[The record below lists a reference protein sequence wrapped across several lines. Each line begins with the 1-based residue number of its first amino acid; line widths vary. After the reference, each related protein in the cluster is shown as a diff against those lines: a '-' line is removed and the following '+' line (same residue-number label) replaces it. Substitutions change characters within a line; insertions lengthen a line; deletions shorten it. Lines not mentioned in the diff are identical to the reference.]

1 MSGRACRSR
10 MLVAVTALALAGCA
24 STAGTNSA
32 ARNDIDP
39 FESTNRKIDQF
50 NQAIDTAVLRPVA
63 RAYVQFVPEVLQMM
77 TGNFLSNLL
86 DPYIGLNNLLQGKPR
101 AAASDAT
108 RFMLNTVFGFLG
120 VGDPA
125 SDMGFRKHQ
134 EDFGQTLGVWGFA
147 TGPYLVLP
155 FFGPSNFRDGIG
167 FGVDSYATLTN
178 LSDSTGVRLA
188 AFTTNTVHNRAAL
201 LPTERL
207 LEDALDRYLLIR
219 DGFLQRRRSL
229 VFDGEPPDEDYDLPD
244 YSDDD

>member
-10 MLVAVTALALAGCA
+10 VLVAVTVLLLAGCA
-24 STAGTNSA
+24 STAGTNGSV
-32 ARNDIDP
+32 RNNVDP

-50 NQAIDTAVLRPVA
+50 NQAVDAAVLRPAA
-63 RAYVQFVPEVLQMM
+63 RAYVRYVPEVLQMM

-155 FFGPSNFRDGIG
+155 FFGPSNFRDGVG

-178 LSDSTGVRLA
+178 LSDSTSVRLA